1 MDTRIY
7 VKSIIEKFDVKR
19 PWMFNVGDRDH
30 MKLVVLHLLARA
42 SRPLANS
49 EITDLLKFPLH
60 KVNRLLSAL
69 ISEKPAFVSQNED
82 GNYQFVGNKG
92 LLKQISPEMSD
103 FIGALKLSDGASF
116 EAEFQQDDYVDEI
129 EMTATSLDSVTA
141 LSERDK
147 SPEQQAE
154 SLLQESEKFVND
166 HSQAS
171 AFLAEKGNSDAIAS
185 DRDYAIGS
193 NATTP
198 LFYQNDL
205 EGIMKSHKE
214 SQLSQNNQDE
224 VVSVRLTPK
233 EHRFLSVISDSS
245 SHMAQHQASIQAD
258 LGKDE
263 AEKIAQKLSSLGL
276 INISFIESFDEQLY
290 KSTPAAKDALDKAII
305 VESDHEGEYAMTPES
320 NDVVAKTESGISLEK
335 IVYGLISIHDQMEEN
350 ELIDLVIRNHSGFN
364 EEDVLSAL
372 DAMIDKK
379 EITHSILNDVI
390 TYKVNLSLPTKDE
403 IVTSSK
409 ATQPSS
415 SAPQATHDPIQEVL
429 PGKQEVTP
437 KVTPEVATDTI
448 QKLQPESVDP
458 VKDVKKKTK
467 GTGAASQQEL
477 APQAKTHQ
485 EIESQPKSQEP
496 GLIDAYHDIDKTVEM
511 LMSLSMENDFDR
523 HSEIQKSFES
533 VALYI
538 KRLEEENRK
547 YKNFFGVFQESLK
560 KTFS

>member
-1 MDTRIY
+1 
-7 VKSIIEKFDVKR
+7 
-19 PWMFNVGDRDH
+19 MFNVGDRDH

-129 EMTATSLDSVTA
+129 EMAATSLDSVTS

-147 SPEQQAE
+147 SPGQQAK
-154 SLLQESEKFVND
+154 SPLQEPEKFVND

-171 AFLAEKGNSDAIAS
+171 AFLAEKGDSDAIAS

-245 SHMAQHQASIQAD
+245 SHMAQHQASSQAN
-258 LGKDE
+258 LSKDE

-305 VESDHEGEYAMTPES
+305 VESDHEGESAMTPES
-320 NDVVAKTESGISLEK
+320 NDVVAKTETGISLEK
-335 IVYGLISIHDQMEEN
+335 IVYGLISIHDKMEEN
-350 ELIDLVIRNHSGFN
+350 ELIDLVIKNHSGFN

-379 EITHSILNDVI
+379 EIVHSILNDVI

-409 ATQPSS
+409 AAQSSS
-415 SAPQATHDPIQEVL
+415 SAPQTAHDPIQEVL
-429 PGKQEVTP
+429 PGKQETTP

-448 QKLQPESVDP
+448 QKLQPESVEP

-477 APQAKTHQ
+477 APQAKTNQ
-485 EIESQPKSQEP
+485 EMESQPKSQEP
-496 GLIDAYHDIDKTVEM
+496 GLIDAYQDIDKTVEM